1 MRHAAMTAYTFD
13 LKKDIL
19 FLSDASQN
27 QQLPLNFFRNH
38 DCPTLADFAP
48 VEVPSPPELNPS
60 AFPLSCWNPKF
71 PVSERKLAFIK
82 RIFSDFNFQWRH
94 VLRNTYADTT
104 FGKLAS
110 AILHIAVLDFN
121 VAEVTGRVDL
131 HVNGRGPYIRNVQLP
146 SWKPCEKHIILGRTI
161 VILDQDLENALA
173 LTKQHMREELESMRT
188 GPKKSE
194 DRPNIYL
201 LLSVRHVILCR
212 VDRCGNLSYCAPM
225 PFLNGV
231 DTLNSAAT
239 TLILQ
244 ALTFAFPPA
253 PHTKIH
259 DLPIEIQD
267 RILEG
272 VSEGPIEAARLGC
285 VLGLGSPF
293 TWMRSKDLSRRQGPI
308 ERHMC
313 FTSRHDASPVE
324 SGIYFGKTFSG
335 VAYK

>member
-1 MRHAAMTAYTFD
+1 M
-13 LKKDIL
+13 
-19 FLSDASQN
+19 
-27 QQLPLNFFRNH
+27 
-38 DCPTLADFAP
+38 
-48 VEVPSPPELNPS
+48 V
-60 AFPLSCWNPKF
+60 
-71 PVSERKLAFIK
+71 
-82 RIFSDFNFQWRH
+82 
-94 VLRNTYADTT
+94 
-104 FGKLAS
+104 
-110 AILHIAVLDFN
+110 
-121 VAEVTGRVDL
+121 
-131 HVNGRGPYIRNVQLP
+131 
-146 SWKPCEKHIILGRTI
+146 
-161 VILDQDLENALA
+161 LDQDLENALA
-173 LTKQHMREELESMRT
+173 LTKQHMREALESVGT
-188 GPKKSE
+188 GSKKSE

-201 LLSVRHVILCR
+201 LLSVRHVMLCR
-212 VDRCGNLSYCAPM
+212 VDRYGDLSYCAPM

-231 DTLNSAAT
+231 DTPNSAAT